1 MIPLNLPLRQ
11 IGRLSDMRSEAI
23 YWRVV
28 PFLLSGLVLPGFLQ
42 EYHNSSIACGTL
54 VGHTMAAAAWLILGP
69 MAFHW
74 RLPVAVIWPVLLY
87 VAEEQYIY
95 QGDFVGSYDLA
106 TFLTVL
112 WLLSFSLFWLVLRAT
127 GWRLRN
133 GDMQEPVQQLPVWQ
147 FRIVE
152 LLVITAVVA
161 VILAVGRIVVPSF
174 VQTTGMPTT
183 WRYWV
188 PWLITAV
195 PLGVTLFIGALDK
208 KPSVLNIL
216 IPFVVAAIGVFL
228 ADEVRDRCLPLWMTI
243 KPDIAP
249 TITIGLSWITLFGV
263 AIRSSGFQLRK
274 ATEA

>member
-1 MIPLNLPLRQ
+1 
-11 IGRLSDMRSEAI
+11 MRSEPI

-28 PFLLSGLVLPGFLQ
+28 PFLLSGLVLPGLLQ

-87 VAEEQYIY
+87 VAEEQFIY
-95 QGDFVGSYDLA
+95 QGDAVGTYDLA
-106 TFLTVL
+106 IFLTLL
-112 WLLSFSLFWLVLRAT
+112 WLVSVASIGLVLHAT
-127 GWRLRN
+127 GWRLHNR
-133 GDMQEPVQQLPVWQ
+133 DMQEPMQQRPVWQ

-161 VILAVGRIVVPSF
+161 VVLAVGRIVVPGF
-174 VQTTGMPTT
+174 VQTTGMPMS
-183 WRYWV
+183 WRYWG

-208 KPSVLNIL
+208 KPSVLKIL
-216 IPFVVAAIGVFL
+216 IPFVVAVIGVFL

-243 KPDIAP
+243 NPDIAP
-249 TITIGLSWITLFGV
+249 TITVGLLWITLFGV
-263 AIRSSGFQLRK
+263 AIRSSGYQLRK
-274 ATEA
+274 ASES